1 LPFLDRLREDRE
13 KRGYGKTVD
22 PRTGPQP
29 PGRFSFGTQ
38 LRGGPRTTDAFGAR
52 QAPSPPQLVEKYHA
66 LIYAMANKNRD
77 GCSAVPIR
85 LMSDSSKINGK
96 ANRITDPIPV
106 SRSQGIRA
114 AEMGLVSKAAV
125 DRIEEIRNHQLVRLL
140 DQCDPYGT
148 FTKEQFVGL
157 NITFADI
164 VGFSVMVPEG
174 NGWDWEADRDGIN
187 PNRRKGPPEYI
198 WFLYPQWDIPTRTGR
213 SPIVDTHYYFAD
225 RIPAQS
231 VLWYRHNLSIVD
243 AYGAAFGPTYAGE
256 PYRQQEQELV
266 SILSQALGIAPRP
279 SVVFTAKDALQGI
292 TPTQKETLEA
302 DLKRKFAS
310 YGAGGLYVNDGSFD
324 VHVLDYPKADVGGM
338 QIAQHDRDNM
348 ASIFSQPP
356 TYYTVDSN
364 LANLQAADKQFA
376 RFSIEPRLRNFCSL
390 LTKLARACDERL
402 FFMHD
407 EVVKEDEKER
417 AEIDKIYV
425 DMGAVTIDQLNE
437 EKKYPPVPW
446 GKEPMFNKNML
457 PYSMLIAQ
465 TQQGLQQAQE
475 KHDME
480 LDQGEAAMANE
491 DIEGSLA
498 VDSHEHGKNMDK
510 KNFAASQKEQQERSI
525 RSLQAEVLDMIKT
538 ELSRRAS

>member
-1 LPFLDRLREDRE
+1 VPFLDRLRDDRE
-13 KRGYGKTVD
+13 KRYGKSLD

-38 LRGGPRTTDAFGAR
+38 LRGGPPTTDAFGAR
-52 QAPSPPQLVEKYHA
+52 AAPTPPQLANRYMS

-85 LMSDSSKINGK
+85 LMSDSSRVNGK
-96 ANRITDPIPV
+96 ASSLADPIPA
-106 SRSQGIRA
+106 SRAMGIRA
-114 AEMGLVSKAAV
+114 AEMNLISKSSV
-125 DRIEEIRNHQLVRLL
+125 DRVEEIRNHQLVRLL

-148 FTKEQFVGL
+148 FTKEQFTGL

-174 NGWDWEADRDGIN
+174 NGWDWEMDRDGIN
-187 PNRRKGPPEYI
+187 LNRRKGPPEYL
-198 WFLYPQWDIPTRTGR
+198 WFLYPQWDIPVRTGR

-231 VLWYRHNLSIVD
+231 VLWYRHNLSIID
-243 AYGAAFGPTYAGE
+243 AYGAAFAPTYAGE

-266 SILSQALGIAPRP
+266 AILSQALGIAPRP
-279 SVVFTAKDALQGI
+279 SVVFTAKDAAQGI

-302 DLKRKFAS
+302 DLKRKFAA

-376 RFSIEPRLRNFCSL
+376 RFSIEPRMRNFCSL
-390 LTKLARACDERL
+390 LTRLARACDERL

-407 EVVKEDEKER
+407 PVIREDEEAREKVFTMQLSSGR
-417 AEIDKIYV
+417 R
-425 DMGAVTIDQLNE
+425 TINQVNE
-437 EKKYPPVPW
+437 ELQEPPVPY
-446 GKEPMFNKNML
+446 GNEPWL
-457 PYSMLIAQ
+457 PGTLKQPSMLMEA
-465 TQQGLQQAQE
+465 
-475 KHDME
+475 HDQSLE
-480 LDQGEAAMANE
+480 QGEAALEQGDME
-491 DIEGSLA
+491 SSLA
-498 VDSHEHGKNMDK
+498 VDSHEHGKKMDVK
-510 KNFAASQKEQQERSI
+510 KLQMENAQKERSLLELAHQVLIGQQE
-525 RSLQAEVLDMIKT
+525 
-538 ELSRRAS
+538 ELSRMRAAG

>member
-1 LPFLDRLREDRE
+1 LPFAPAESFK
-13 KRGYGKTVD
+13 KRYGKVVD

-52 QAPSPPQLVEKYHA
+52 QAPTPPQLVERYMS

-85 LMSDSSKINGK
+85 LMSDSSKVNGK
-96 ANRITDPIPV
+96 AAKISDPIPV
-106 SRSQGIRA
+106 SRAMGRRA
-114 AEMGLVSKAAV
+114 AEMGLVSNAAV

-148 FTKEQFVGL
+148 FTKEQFTGL

-174 NGWDWEADRDGIN
+174 NGWDWEMDRDGIDLD
-187 PNRRKGPPEYI
+187 RRKGAPDYL
-198 WFLYPQWDIPTRTGR
+198 WFLYPQWDIPVRTGR

-256 PYRQQEQELV
+256 PYRQQEQELI

-279 SVVFTAKDALQGI
+279 SVVFTAKDAIQGI
-292 TPTQKETLEA
+292 TPDQKETLEL
-302 DLKRKFAS
+302 DLKRKFAA
-310 YGAGGLYVNDGSFD
+310 YGAGGLYVNDGAFD

-338 QIAQHDRDNM
+338 QIAQHDRDNL

-376 RFSIEPRLRNFCSL
+376 RFSVEPRLRNFCSV
-390 LTKLARACDERL
+390 LTRLAKACDERL

-407 EVVKEDEKER
+407 PVVREDEEAREKVFTMQLASGR
-417 AEIDKIYV
+417 R
-425 DMGAVTIDQLNE
+425 TIDQVNE
-437 EKKYPPVPW
+437 ETQDPPVPW
-446 GKEPMFNKNML
+446 GKEPWMNKNL
-457 PYSMLIAQ
+457 AQPSMLMQ
-465 TQQGLQQAQE
+465 LHEQGMQQQAQA
-475 KHDME
+475 
-480 LDQGEAAMANE
+480 LASGEQTDEITADA
-491 DIEGSLA
+491 
-498 VDSHEHGKNMDK
+498 HEHTKEMDK
-510 KNFAASQKEQQERSI
+510 AKLEIDAQKAKAKPAAERSI
-525 RSLQAEVLDMIKT
+525 DERLILSIDAMERSLT
-538 ELSRRAS
+538 EMGVAV